1 MAATGTAVLETD
13 IFASSICHCN
23 IITLV
28 HMKILV
34 VGNTGRCDV
43 EIDLAGSDAWKA
55 CKLTTSSLCAFGHG
69 VMVIAERAR

>member
-13 IFASSICHCN
+13 IFASSFCHCN

-28 HMKILV
+28 HVKILI

-43 EIDLAGSDAWKA
+43 EADLAGSDAFWKA
-55 CKLTTSSLCAFGHG
+55 CKLTTSQASAPL
-69 VMVIAERAR
+69 VTV